1 VKSPA
6 NAPLVRDYAQLLRNG
21 WIVILCATVLSVGAG
36 WLAWQTSDPVY
47 RSTAKVFATTKG
59 SATPVDA
66 YYGHLNSVSR
76 TLTIQSLA
84 RSPQVT
90 MRTID
95 QLGLE
100 ETPGGLAGRIAVV
113 VTNSALMDIIVTGSD
128 PTVTRRTANAV
139 AANLMQLTREIG
151 GIDTSNV
158 DLTLVDSGS
167 APERVGSMWQFMF
180 HAGALGLALSVVLVL
195 GYGLVRNKLLGKG
208 HVDRIVGEAIA
219 GRDA

>member
-1 VKSPA
+1 MKSPA

-100 ETPGGLAGRIAVV
+100 DTPSDLASRIVVV
-113 VTNSALMDIIVTGSD
+113 VTNSALMDIMVTGSD

-167 APERVGSMWQFMF
+167 APERVGSMWQFMLN
-180 HAGALGLALSVVLVL
+180 AGALGLALSVVLVL

>member
-1 VKSPA
+1 MKSPE
-6 NAPLVRDYAQLLRNG
+6 NVPLMRDYLQLLRGG

-36 WLAWQTSDPVY
+36 WLAWETSDPVY
-47 RSTAKVFATTKG
+47 SSTAKVFATTKG

-95 QLGLE
+95 QLGLQD
-100 ETPGGLAGRIAVV
+100 TPGDLAGRIAVI
-113 VTNSALMDIIVTGSD
+113 VTNSALMDIVVTGSD

-158 DLTLVDSGS
+158 DLSLVDSGS

-180 HAGALGLALSVVLVL
+180 HAGALGLAISVVLVL

-208 HVDRIVGEAIA
+208 HVDRIVGEAVA
-219 GRDA
+219 GRNA

>member
-1 VKSPA
+1 MKSPE
-6 NAPLVRDYAQLLRNG
+6 NVPLMRDYLQLLRGG
-21 WIVILCATVLSVGAG
+21 WIVIVCATVLSVGAG
-36 WLAWQTSDPVY
+36 WLAWETSDPVY
-47 RSTAKVFATTKG
+47 SSTAKVFATTKG

-95 QLGLE
+95 QLGLQT
-100 ETPGGLAGRIAVV
+100 TPGDLAGRIAVV
-113 VTNSALMDIIVTGSD
+113 VTNSALMDIVVTGSD

-158 DLTLVDSGS
+158 DLSLVDSGS

-180 HAGALGLALSVVLVL
+180 HAGALGLAISVVLVL

-208 HVDRIVGEAIA
+208 HVDRIVGEAVA
-219 GRDA
+219 GRNA

>member
-1 VKSPA
+1 MKSPDHV
-6 NAPLVRDYAQLLRNG
+6 PLMRDYLQLLRGG

-36 WLAWQTSDPVY
+36 WLAWETSDPVY
-47 RSTAKVFATTKG
+47 SSTAKVFATTKG

-95 QLGLE
+95 QLGLQD
-100 ETPGGLAGRIAVV
+100 TPGDLAGRIAVV
-113 VTNSALMDIIVTGSD
+113 VTNSALMDIVVTGSD

-158 DLTLVDSGS
+158 DLSLVDSGS
-167 APERVGSMWQFMF
+167 APQRVGSMWQFMF
-180 HAGALGLALSVVLVL
+180 HAGALGLAISVVLVL

-208 HVDRIVGEAIA
+208 HVDRIVGEAVA
-219 GRDA
+219 GRNA

>member
-1 VKSPA
+1 MKSPDHV
-6 NAPLVRDYAQLLRNG
+6 PLMRDYLQLLRGG

-36 WLAWQTSDPVY
+36 WLAWETSDPVY
-47 RSTAKVFATTKG
+47 SSTAKVFATTKG

-95 QLGLE
+95 QLGLQD
-100 ETPGGLAGRIAVV
+100 TPGDLAGRIAVV
-113 VTNSALMDIIVTGSD
+113 VTNSALMDIVVTGSD

-158 DLTLVDSGS
+158 DLSLVDSGS

-180 HAGALGLALSVVLVL
+180 HAGALGLAISVVLVL

-208 HVDRIVGEAIA
+208 HVDRIVGEAVA
-219 GRDA
+219 GRNA

>member
-1 VKSPA
+1 MKSPA

-47 RSTAKVFATTKG
+47 SSTAKVFATTKG

-95 QLGLE
+95 QLGLQD
-100 ETPGGLAGRIAVV
+100 TPGDLAGRIAVV

-128 PTVTRRTANAV
+128 PTTTRRTANAV

-158 DLTLVDSGS
+158 DLALVDSGS
-167 APERVGSMWQFMF
+167 APVRVGSMWQFMF

-195 GYGLVRNKLLGKG
+195 AYGLVRNKLLGRG

>member
-1 VKSPA
+1 MKSPA
-6 NAPLVRDYAQLLRNG
+6 HVPLVRDYLQMLRNG
-21 WIVILCATVLSVGAG
+21 WIVILCATALSVGSG
-36 WLAWQTSDPVY
+36 WLAWQTADPVY
-47 RSTAKVFATTKG
+47 SSTAKVFATTKG

-95 QLGLE
+95 QLGLKD
-100 ETPGGLAGRIAVV
+100 TPGDLATHITVV
-113 VTNSALMDIIVTGSD
+113 VNNSALMDIIVTGDD
-128 PTVTRRTANAV
+128 PNLVRRTANAV

-167 APERVGSMWQFMF
+167 EPVRVGSMWKYMLS
-180 HAGALGLALSVVLVL
+180 AGVLGLAVTTVLVL
-195 GYGLVRNKLLGKG
+195 GYGLVRDKLLGKR
-208 HVDRIVGEAIA
+208 HVGRIVDEAVA

>member
-1 VKSPA
+1 MKSPD
-6 NAPLVRDYAQLLRNG
+6 NVPLMRDYVQLLRGG

-36 WLAWQTSDPVY
+36 WLAWETSDPVY
-47 RSTAKVFATTKG
+47 SSTAKVFATTKG

-95 QLGLE
+95 QLGLQD
-100 ETPGGLAGRIAVV
+100 TPGDLAGRIAVV
-113 VTNSALMDIIVTGSD
+113 VTNSALMDIVVTGSD

-158 DLTLVDSGS
+158 DLSLVDSGS
-167 APERVGSMWQFMF
+167 APQRVGSMWQFMF
-180 HAGALGLALSVVLVL
+180 HAGALGLAISVVLVL

-208 HVDRIVGEAIA
+208 QVDRIVGEAVA
-219 GRDA
+219 GRNA

>member
-1 VKSPA
+1 MKSPDHV
-6 NAPLVRDYAQLLRNG
+6 PLMRDYLRLLRGG
-21 WIVILCATVLSVGAG
+21 WIVIVCTTVLSVGAG
-36 WLAWQTSDPVY
+36 WLAWETSDPVY
-47 RSTAKVFATTKG
+47 SSTAKVFATTKG

-95 QLGLE
+95 QLGLQVA
-100 ETPGGLAGRIAVV
+100 PGDLASRIAVV
-113 VTNSALMDIIVTGSD
+113 VTNSALMGVVVTGDD

-158 DLTLVDSGS
+158 DLSLVDSGS

-180 HAGALGLALSVVLVL
+180 HAGALGLAISVVLVL

-208 HVDRIVGEAIA
+208 HVDRIVGEAVA
-219 GRDA
+219 GRNA

>member
-1 VKSPA
+1 MRAPA
-6 NAPLVRDYAQLLRNG
+6 NVPMVRDYLSMLRNG
-21 WIVILCATVLSVGAG
+21 WIVIVCTTLLSVGAG
-36 WLAWQTSDPVY
+36 WLAWQTSDPIY
-47 RSTAKVFATTKG
+47 SSTAKVFATTKG

-95 QLGLE
+95 QLGLSD
-100 ETPGGLAGRIAVV
+100 TPGNLASHISVV
-113 VTNSALMDIIVTGSD
+113 VTNSALMDIIVTGTD

-158 DLTLVDSGS
+158 DLALVDSGS
-167 APERVGSMWQFMF
+167 EPERVGSMWQFML
-180 HAGALGLALSVVLVL
+180 HAGALGLAISVVLVI

-208 HVDRIVGEAIA
+208 HVDRIVGGAIA